1 MSNYRIIYRKQNL
14 GLRLSS
20 LYRQQQLAVG
30 ILDLGKRDELVS
42 TIEWY
47 LANMNNSI
55 HVITTEYALEQ
66 EDITSRYPD
75 VTYIVFK
82 NAATAG
88 EYINAFADECYAT
101 FFLVVRTDCTLISFD
116 GERLMQIM
124 GEKNHPAIISPV
136 MLSSDG
142 EVLPTLRAPFLRG
155 KEVAPLSFM
164 PDISTDKCVN
174 TLYPLMEMGLY
185 DRALFQRLRE
195 YDQEIA
201 GESYPALDYGV
212 RCYLMGYSIV
222 STKALAVLFPQRLT
236 VIEDRTEC
244 EGMNRFYTKALS
256 IKRIAGKN
264 VAEKWKPYVDKEVFY
279 EEVKKKQI
287 NLQKIDFQTLI
298 DNWNSNYSV
307 ALNQY

>member
-101 FFLVVRTDCTLISFD
+101 YFLVVRTDCTLISFD

-201 GESYPALDYGV
+201 GEYYQALDYGV

-244 EGMNRFYTKALS
+244 DGMNRFYTKALS

-264 VAEKWKPYVDKEVFY
+264 VAEKWKPYVDKEVFN

-298 DNWNSNYSV
+298 DNWNN
-307 ALNQY
+307 

>member
-101 FFLVVRTDCTLISFD
+101 YFLVVRTDCTLISFD

-201 GESYPALDYGV
+201 GEYYQALDYGV

-222 STKALAVLFPQRLT
+222 TTKALAVLFPQRLT

-244 EGMNRFYTKALS
+244 DGMNRFYTKALS

-264 VAEKWKPYVDKEVFY
+264 VAEKWKPYVDKEVFN

-298 DNWNSNYSV
+298 DNWNN
-307 ALNQY
+307 

>member
-55 HVITTEYALEQ
+55 HVITTEDALEQ

-201 GESYPALDYGV
+201 GEYYQALDYGV

-264 VAEKWKPYVDKEVFY
+264 VAEKWKPYVDKEVFN

-298 DNWNSNYSV
+298 DNWNN
-307 ALNQY
+307 